1 MSDITAMQFYRR
13 SRDVADEIEEM
24 SAEGKKTAPLSAARD
39 DGAAAADV
47 DGKRDDDTRSSYSL
61 MMLFKDPELRQP
73 LFIACAL
80 MTIQQFSGINAV
92 CRTRRSCY
100 CCSDRSHFHSV
111 LRMRTTVKFY
121 ELKSS

>member
-1 MSDITAMQFYRR
+1 MAGVAAMQFYAR
-13 SRDVADEIEEM
+13 STDVSAEMEEM
-24 SAEGKKTAPLSAARD
+24 NAEGKKVTAAGSE
-39 DGAAAADV
+39 G
-47 DGKRDDDTRSSYSL
+47 DTGPTTVKK
-61 MMLFKDPELRQP
+61 LFTDPDLRKP

-80 MTIQQFSGINAV
+80 AVIQQFSGINAV